1 MTTFCVAVMNC
12 LTSHPF
18 SFLFLPGG
26 PTSIRWAHACPLTA
40 SSSAPRHRKLA
51 SLWKLLEQ
59 VQTILFSFRDRHKR
73 SFAWTLLLAS
83 SIIRLCFTL
92 HLSPS
97 SFICWFRRLDSYL
110 RAWTSQFWM
119 MFISYWNYRICFFLP
134 FPNSSHLWSAAAS
147 TIWPFY
153 VGGWVLCILGM
164 SPTTEFYPQPEVTF
178 EYRI

>member
-1 MTTFCVAVMNC
+1 MSSC
-12 LTSHPF
+12 L
-18 SFLFLPGG
+18 
-26 PTSIRWAHACPLTA
+26 PTHWEQLCSKAQKARQPLKVVGTA
-40 SSSAPRHRKLA
+40 SNHTL
-51 SLWKLLEQ
+51 
-59 VQTILFSFRDRHKR
+59 LFSFRDRHKR

-110 RAWTSQFWM
+110 WAWTSQFWM

-164 SPTTEFYPQPEVTF
+164 SPAAEFYPQPEATF